1 MSNSNDND
9 TNVSN
14 ANNDDD
20 VSSLITSNKSLS
32 PPPSELTTS
41 IALLDLRAQS
51 HKLAQ
56 FNRLSVYGSFELNKS
71 FQPRSSQTSSSS
83 ASLPRI
89 QQAGAVTHTKQRNSS
104 SSSNKVQLNAD
115 KFAKEED
122 LNKMSSTEIE
132 EYINTHQGILEMS
145 TDYQR
150 KVKRIRRAIK
160 NREYAQS
167 SRNRR
172 KESFDELEREV
183 KAMHEQVSVLLA
195 RNVELERE
203 NATLKD
209 AIEKLKATSNVHLP
223 SSSSSSIQ
231 SQSLSNV
238 NNEGL
243 NKTNPSKSS
252 TPISTLSSPF
262 NSSSSSINNNNNN
275 KDSSSQ
281 PSTTEILHSK
291 SQSNGF
297 LISSCLL

>member
-9 TNVSN
+9 ANVSI
-14 ANNDDD
+14 ANNDD
-20 VSSLITSNKSLS
+20 VSSLMTSNKSPS

-83 ASLPRI
+83 SPSTSLPRI
-89 QQAGAVTHTKQRNSS
+89 QQAGAVTHTKQHNSSS

-145 TDYQR
+145 TDYHR

-209 AIEKLKATSNVHLP
+209 AIEKLKAASNVHLP
-223 SSSSSSIQ
+223 STTTSSIQ

-262 NSSSSSINNNNNN
+262 NSSSSSNNNN

-281 PSTTEILHSK
+281 SSTTEILHSK